1 MCSTTLMPF
10 YGEMEIGKVLVTAR
24 KTISKGHFPRT
35 YVIESTNFQVRGQRK
50 SKPVYG
56 HQGTKNS
63 WDAFTSF
70 TCVSQVGLLFR
81 NKEHG
86 GKI

>member
-1 MCSTTLMPF
+1 MLNYINALLWGDGNWQGFSNCKKNYLPS
-10 YGEMEIGKVLVTAR
+10 
-24 KTISKGHFPRT
+24 HFPRT